1 MRLGAL
7 VCQKAALDLDIQH
20 GLILSTA
27 AVDRR
32 SVARWANSPT
42 AHGPRRNAPQCHGP
56 TAHGAC
62 VLRNMPN
69 VAEGQSV
76 PNVAERQSERAQCGR
91 ETKRTSLRP
100 RREWWA
106 LR

>member
-27 AVDRR
+27 AADRR

-42 AHGPRRNAPQCHGP
+42 AHGPRRNAPHCHGP

-69 VAEGQSV
+69 VAE
-76 PNVAERQSERAQCGR
+76 RQSERACGPVESGAPSGSSSSDKSSR
-91 ETKRTSLRP
+91 NSP
-100 RREWWA
+100 VA
-106 LR
+106 AS